1 MTRREL
7 APYLLSDQATL
18 REAIERLDAV
28 RGQLVVVIDE
38 AGRLRGSLTDGD
50 VRRALLRMTPMEAG
64 VEAAMNAEPVAVRRG
79 QNPAEIQAELDVR
92 GATQAPVI
100 DRAGRVVGLYPEHYG
115 DAGDR
120 DNLVVIMAGGRGA
133 RLAPLTRHTPKPML
147 TISGRPLLETIIERL
162 RDQGFRRFRLAV
174 NYLAEVI
181 EGHFGD
187 GSAFDVEISYLR
199 ETEPRGTAGAL
210 ALLDEPLDAPFLVM
224 NGDVLTRLDFGQL
237 LDFHGDHEAA
247 ATVCVREHRFEAPFG
262 VVETEG
268 HRLVSI
274 REKPTFRWFAN
285 AGIYVLGPDALKQ
298 VPDAGHYDMPTLLA
312 ALSDRGDTVGAFPIH
327 EYWIDIGRPP
337 DFELAR
343 SDYEAVFAAATA

>member
-1 MTRREL
+1 MSPREL

-18 REAIERLDAV
+18 REAIERLDAI
-28 RGQLVVVIDE
+28 RGQLVVIVDE

-50 VRRALLRMTPMEAG
+50 VRRALLRMTPMEAC
-64 VEAAMNAEPVAVRRG
+64 VDKAMNPDPVAVRPG
-79 QNPAEIQAELDVR
+79 HNPAEIQAELNAL
-92 GATQAPVI
+92 GASQAPVV
-100 DRAGRVVGLYPEHYG
+100 DREGQVVGLYPEHYG
-115 DAGDR
+115 ETGPR

-147 TISGRPLLETIIERL
+147 TISGRPLLETIIQRL
-162 RDQGFRRFRLAV
+162 RDQGFGRFRLAV

-199 ETEPRGTAGAL
+199 ESEPRGTAGAL
-210 ALLDEPLDAPFLVM
+210 ALLEEPIDGPFLVM

-237 LDFHGDHEAA
+237 LAFHGDHDAA
-247 ATVCVREHRFEAPFG
+247 ATVCVREHRFETPYG

-285 AGIYVLGPDALKQ
+285 AGIYVLGPEALKQ
-298 VPDAGHYDMPTLLA
+298 VPTSGHYDMPTLLA
-312 ALSDRGDTVGAFPIH
+312 ALTERGDTVGAFPIH

-337 DFELAR
+337 DFDLAR
-343 SDYEAVFAAATA
+343 SDYEAVFAAPGQ